1 MIRDRHDY
9 KRHMDYIHYNPV
21 KHGHV
26 TRAADWPNSSI
37 HRYIAAGMIDRD
49 WGGGDGGSEESSY
62 GER

>member
-1 MIRDRHDY
+1 MTKITESEIE
-9 KRHMDYIHYNPV
+9 KFAIELLV
-21 KHGHV
+21 HGHV